1 MTTAQMPVRTA
12 VERQGEYLVWMQEC
26 ACGRPMTMRQ
36 HNSCP
41 AEWAMKLA
49 KMVVCNQCA
58 DRLSAWWEMEPVQGW
73 AEERRHEEPSVK
85 RLNAVR
91 ARLQRFQRLSGLR
104 FDVDDCVRL
113 FQQSYAGAGKMIRI
127 LRAPMLDIERDIQ
140 RKRDERR
147 HS

>member
-1 MTTAQMPVRTA
+1 
-12 VERQGEYLVWMQEC
+12 
-26 ACGRPMTMRQ
+26 
-36 HNSCP
+36 
-41 AEWAMKLA
+41 MKLA

-91 ARLQRFQRLSGLR
+91 ARLMRFQRLSGLR

-140 RKRDERR
+140 RKRDAKRQ
-147 HS
+147 